1 MNKFIKIPLI
11 LVLILSLTCS
21 FITAGAEIVSKIT
34 VNPVFNIESSELLIS
49 GSVESTKGSVPV
61 VLTLSFQDEIV
72 YAEQL
77 VTGSADGGKVSFE
90 FTGIPFENTTP
101 SGDYT
106 IYISAGFIN
115 AETEVVYTYDGADKR
130 FEAVKAVN
138 DAIKAKDKDD
148 IIDAMYDYKSLFTGG
163 DDTLFDLEE
172 GQKVF
177 ANLMIDAGEYELPEN
192 YETNENVE
200 IVTVSAQ
207 QIAANYKEFLVIAE
221 AAELEDKEALDA
233 WLTKY
238 ADSKGFYEDVT
249 DTDHDEEVMGKYF
262 KEAMSYKALYTGIIA
277 NAKAAEDFDMLKADM
292 LETGLVVLL
301 NEGKDYKIREITE
314 ALPEL
319 ITVNM
324 DKFDDLSDANQTKAY
339 QDLVDLSFDDIDDY
353 ISEFDKVVKGY
364 AEGKK
369 DSGSKGSSGGGSRGG
384 SSGGSVSTVQI
395 VSEEKTDDSSNV
407 AGFTDLAGFEWAND
421 AISYLSDK
429 NVISGKAEGIFDP
442 DSPTTRAEFI
452 KMVTLAFGFEEAEY
466 EGAFKDVS
474 SNDWFAP
481 YVAAAYKA
489 GIATGTEDGKFLPDE
504 QITRQD
510 MAVLLFRAGKMDP
523 SDNEKDVFY
532 DSNEISDYA
541 KSAVFALYEKGIVL
555 GDGDGTFAPLR
566 NATRAEAAQMI
577 YNMLMA
583 D

>member
-21 FITAGAEIVSKIT
+21 FITAGAETESKIKVET
-34 VNPVFNIESSELLIS
+34 VFDIESSELLIS
-49 GSVESTKGSVPV
+49 GSVESAKGSVPM
-61 VLTLSFQDEIV
+61 VLTFSFEGELL

-77 VTGSADGGKVSFE
+77 ITGSAQNGKVSFE

-106 IYISAGFIN
+106 IYISAGYIN
-115 AETEVVYTYDGADKR
+115 AETEVVYSYDGADKR

-138 DAIKAKDKDD
+138 DAVEAKDKDD
-148 IIDAMYDYKSLFTGG
+148 IVDTMYDYKSLFTNG

-177 ANLMIDAGEYELPEN
+177 ANLMIEAGEYELPES
-192 YETNENVE
+192 YETDEEVE
-200 IVTVSAQ
+200 IITASAQ
-207 QIAANYKEFLVIAE
+207 KIAANYKEMLVIAE
-221 AAELEDKEALDA
+221 AAELTDKEALDA

-249 DTDHDEEVMGKYF
+249 DTDHNEEVMGKYF

-369 DSGSKGSSGGGSRGG
+369 DSGSKGSSGGSRGG
-384 SSGGSVSTVQI
+384 SSGGSVSTVQ
-395 VSEEKTDDSSNV
+395 VVPDEKTDDSSNV

-421 AISYLSDK
+421 AISYLSK
-429 NVISGKAEGIFDP
+429 ENIVSGKADGIFDP

-452 KMVTLAFGFEEAEY
+452 KMVTLAFGIGEAEY
-466 EGAFKDVS
+466 NGTFKDVS
-474 SNDWFAP
+474 ADDWFAP

-504 QITRQD
+504 KITRQD
-510 MAVLLFRAGKMDP
+510 MAVLLFRASGMNP
-523 SDNEKDVFY
+523 SANEKDVFY
-532 DSNEISDYA
+532 DSKDISDYA
-541 KSAVFALYEKGIVL
+541 KSAVFALYKKGIVS

-566 NATRAEAAQMI
+566 NAIRAEAAQMI
-577 YNMLMA
+577 YNMIMA

>member
-21 FITAGAEIVSKIT
+21 FITAGAETVSKIT
-34 VNPVFNIESSELLIS
+34 VNPVFDIESSELNIS

-249 DTDHDEEVMGKYF
+249 DTDHDEELMGKYF

-407 AGFTDLAGFEWAND
+407 AGFTDLKGFEWAND
-421 AISYLSDK
+421 AISYLSK
-429 NVISGKAEGIFDP
+429 ENVISGKAEGIFDP

-452 KMVTLAFGFEEAEY
+452 KMVTLAFGIGEAEY
-466 EGAFKDVS
+466 NGTFKDVS
-474 SNDWFAP
+474 ADDWFAP

-504 QITRQD
+504 KITRQD
-510 MAVLLFRAGKMDP
+510 MAVLLFRANEMDP

-532 DSNEISDYA
+532 DSENISDYA
-541 KSAVFALYEKGIVL
+541 KSAVFALYEKGIVS

-566 NATRAEAAQMI
+566 NAIRAEAAQMI
-577 YNMLMA
+577 YNMIMA
-583 D
+583 Y